1 MELQFV
7 YWGFAK
13 VFVGDGLPALQSYYG
28 HTKSG
33 SAVRISDR
41 FGRAPYGSV
50 QLASMKLPKKVHH
63 PNLQFLCR
71 YM

>member
-13 VFVGDGLPALQSYYG
+13 VFVDDGLAALQSYCG

-50 QLASMKLPKKVHH
+50 QVASMK
-63 PNLQFLCR
+63 
-71 YM
+71 